1 MEGVHD
7 VRNLLEK
14 GYSYVRRFLLQR
26 NTLFSSPEM
35 PQQQSYTP
43 EQRYAPPE
51 YRGAP
56 SGFGYP
62 QQGGVYPQQGYPQQG
77 YAQQEGMPSQEN
89 SRQQG
94 GVYPQQG
101 YPQRGGMNPWITGGL
116 GALGGGLAGYGIGQA
131 VGEMQQDA
139 HGDYHPADG
148 QGDYA
153 DSGSTGEDFGGGD
166 FGGGDFG
173 GE

>member
-14 GYSYVRRFLLQR
+14 AYSYVRRFLLQR

-43 EQRYAPPE
+43 EQRYTPPE

-62 QQGGVYPQQGYPQQG
+62 QQGGVYPQQGYPQ
-77 YAQQEGMPSQEN
+77 
-89 SRQQG
+89 
-94 GVYPQQG
+94 
-101 YPQRGGMNPWITGGL
+101 RGGMNPWIAGGL

-148 QGDYA
+148 QGGYA
-153 DSGSTGEDFGGGD
+153 DAGSTGEDFGGGD
-166 FGGGDFG
+166 FGG
-173 GE
+173 E

>member
-62 QQGGVYPQQGYPQQG
+62 QQGGVYPQQGYPQ
-77 YAQQEGMPSQEN
+77 
-89 SRQQG
+89 
-94 GVYPQQG
+94 
-101 YPQRGGMNPWITGGL
+101 RGGMNPWITGGL

-153 DSGSTGEDFGGGD
+153 DSGSTGEDLGGMD

>member
-1 MEGVHD
+1 

-51 YRGAP
+51 YRGVP
-56 SGFGYP
+56 SGSG
-62 QQGGVYPQQGYPQQG
+62 YPQQGYPQQG
-77 YAQQEGMPSQEN
+77 YPQQEGMPSQ
-89 SRQQG
+89 G
-94 GVYPQQG
+94 YPQQG
-101 YPQRGGMNPWITGGL
+101 YPQRGGMNPWVAGGL
-116 GALGGGLAGYGIGQA
+116 GAVGGGLAGYGIGQA
-131 VGEMQQDA
+131 VGEMQQYA
-139 HGDYHPADG
+139 NGDDNPADG
-148 QGDYA
+148 QGDYT
-153 DSGSTGEDFGGGD
+153 DSGSTGEDLGGMD